1 MNLFNGFK
9 SIFITGSNGFVGKQI
24 IELNSHLKFTKYKRG
39 NKIII
44 KAICFHF
51 AGLAHNSH
59 KSNKRDE
66 YINANYILTKK
77 IFNAFKKSQSTKIF
91 IFSTS
96 KVSFKE

>member
-1 MNLFNGFK
+1 MSFK

-44 KAICFHF
+44 NEPYVFHF
-51 AGLAHNSH
+51 AGLAHNSN

-66 YINANYILTKK
+66 YINANYILTKN
-77 IFNAFKKSQSTKIF
+77 I
-91 IFSTS
+91 
-96 KVSFKE
+96 